1 VPDEFIGAEAF
12 RARLDEIVRVYGPVA
27 QQLKGG

>member
-1 VPDEFIGAEAF
+1 MRDGLADPAV
-12 RARLDEIVRVYGPVA
+12 RRQLDEIVRVYGPVA